1 MAGVDLDVTTYAVV
15 MAALSDP
22 GRTREEV
29 LAEHGLD
36 EQAWTALDERWQER
50 LSSAM
55 DEDTDGVPPVVAAYA
70 EAFARARHDGTSGRL
85 SLQRFAEATREIQRR
100 GDPAAA
106 LARLGILLAV
116 YLESNAHWT
125 RQMVEDPQ
133 LAEQFRRWL
142 GGR

>member
-1 MAGVDLDVTTYAVV
+1 LAGVDLDVTTYAALA
-15 MAALSDP
+15 AALSDP
-22 GRTREEV
+22 TRTREEV

-36 EQAWTALDERWQER
+36 EDAWTQLDERWQER

-55 DEDTDGVPPVVAAYA
+55 DEDVDGVPALVAAYA
-70 EAFARARHDGTSGRL
+70 EAFTRARHGAAGRL

-100 GDPAAA
+100 GDPATA
-106 LARLGILLAV
+106 LARLGIPLAA
-116 YLESNAHWT
+116 YLESSAHWT
-125 RQMVEDPQ
+125 RRIAEAPE